1 MINASESFKG
11 ASARRGSEEGFRLGY
26 AHEAAS
32 LGGRGALSRRLAQG
46 AVALCAALVLSV
58 ALAAP
63 ALADVLQ
70 TDVVAGK
77 TVEER
82 GLAADQC
89 LDISAPCAIVV
100 GADGK
105 TYFERSADEPCKIA
119 SLTKIMTAI
128 VALES
133 ASLDTQITVDNEAA
147 TVGQSS
153 AGLLE
158 GDTMDLETALYAL
171 LVPSGNDAAIAIAN
185 TLGASMAQ
193 DGQSAQE
200 AFVAAMNTKAAEIG
214 CSNTV
219 FDNPHGLDYDQ
230 WAGAAQSTA
239 RDVATMTSY
248 AMQNETFRAVVGGG
262 STTITVTGADGLARS
277 VMLESTDELMGS
289 YEGLCGVKT
298 GTTDA
303 AGYCFAGAC
312 SREAGEFYTVVLNA
326 PTSEDRFYDTAVM
339 LDWTYGAFESVPL
352 ISAPSTVDYR
362 GETYPLVASVAQSD
376 WPDSTVPATVDDPAL
391 SVELFSLAGGVSQQ
405 VSFNTLEGDISA
417 GDVVGSLTFTQ
428 DGQTV
433 AQCDL
438 VAAQDAPAP
447 DFFQKIGV
455 WWDRLFRNMQ
465 GQPTVAESACYNTT
479 TGLSDR

>member
-1 MINASESFKG
+1 MG
-11 ASARRGSEEGFRLGY
+11 ASTRRGSNGGFRLGY
-26 AHEAAS
+26 AHEPAAS
-32 LGGRGALSRRLAQG
+32 CAGGCVARRFGLRIG
-46 AVALCAALVLSV
+46 AVAV
-58 ALAAP
+58 ALICALLLGAP
-63 ALADVLQ
+63 AFADVLQ

-82 GLAADQC
+82 GLDEAQC

-100 GADGK
+100 GSNGE

-185 TLGASMAQ
+185 TLGASMAT

-200 AFVAAMNTKAAEIG
+200 AFVAAMNAKAAEIG
-214 CSNTV
+214 CADTT
-219 FDNPHGLDYDQ
+219 FDNPHGLDYDA
-230 WAGAAQSTA
+230 WAGDAHSTA
-239 RDVATMTSY
+239 RDVATMVTY
-248 AMQNETFRAVVGGG
+248 AMQNDTFRAVVGGG
-262 STTITVTGADGLARS
+262 STTITVTGANGLARS
-277 VMLESTDELMGS
+277 IALESTDELMGS

-298 GTTDA
+298 GTTDE

-312 SREAGEFYTVVLNA
+312 SRDEGELYTVVLNA
-326 PTSEDRFYDTAVM
+326 PSSEERFSDTAAM
-339 LDWTYGAFESVPL
+339 LDWTYEAIRTVPL
-352 ISAPSTVDYR
+352 ISAPSTVDYQ
-362 GETYPLVASVAQSD
+362 GNASPLVASVAQSD
-376 WPDSTVPATVDDPAL
+376 WPDSTVPTTVDDPSL
-391 SVELFSLAGGVSQQ
+391 SAELFTLAGPVSQE
-405 VSFNTLEGDISA
+405 VSFETLEGDIQA

-428 DGQTV
+428 DGETV
-433 AQCDL
+433 AECDL

-465 GQPTVAESACYNTT
+465 GQPTVAESACYNNTAE
-479 TGLSDR
+479 LADR

>member
-1 MINASESFKG
+1 M
-11 ASARRGSEEGFRLGY
+11 GFRLGY
-26 AHEAAS
+26 ARKAAAS
-32 LGGRGALSRRLAQG
+32 LEKDARPRHLAPRIG
-46 AVALCAALVLSV
+46 SAAVALICALSIGV
-58 ALAAP
+58 P
-63 ALADVLQ
+63 AFADVQQ

-82 GLAADQC
+82 GLAQDQC
-89 LDISAPCAIVV
+89 LDISTPRAIVV
-100 GADGK
+100 DANGE
-105 TYFERSADEPCKIA
+105 TYFERAADEPCKIA

-128 VALES
+128 VALEN
-133 ASLDTQITVDNEAA
+133 ASLDAQVTVDNEAA

-185 TLGASMAQ
+185 TLGASMAS
-193 DGQSAQE
+193 DGQGAQE
-200 AFVAAMNTKAAEIG
+200 AFVAAMNAKAEELG
-214 CSNTV
+214 CTDTV

-230 WAGAAQSTA
+230 WAGDAHSTA
-239 RDVATMTSY
+239 RDVAIMVAY
-248 AMQNETFRAVVGGG
+248 AMQNETFRSIVGGG
-262 STTITVTGADGLARS
+262 STTVTVTGSNGVARTIT
-277 VMLESTDELMGS
+277 LESTDELMGS

-298 GTTDA
+298 GTTDD

-312 SREAGEFYTVVLNA
+312 SRDEGELYTVVLGA
-326 PTSEDRFYDTAVM
+326 PSSDERFSDTAAM
-339 LDWTYGAFESVPL
+339 LDWTYDAIRTVSL
-352 ISAPSTVDYR
+352 ISTPSTVEYQGGDS
-362 GETYPLVASVAQSD
+362 PLVASVAQSD
-376 WPDSTVPATVDDPAL
+376 WPDSTVPATVSDPSL
-391 SVELFSLAGGVSQQ
+391 SVELFTLAGAVSQE
-405 VSFNTLEGDISA
+405 VSFETLEGDVHA

-433 AQCDL
+433 AECDL

-465 GQPTVAESACYNTT
+465 GQPTVAQSECYNNTAE
-479 TGLSDR
+479 LSDR